1 MNTIRT
7 RSIFVVLAAVTV
19 LLLIAWGAA
28 GPVRAS
34 LGNTG
39 VPVRCTE
46 QPGASIP
53 PAESR
58 FLTCTAADG
67 TAFVDGQRV
76 PSGRYLLVTDIL
88 VTPDGGTD
96 TAALT
101 DVTLFDAYGESGRAY
116 SMRLRGT
123 TTASYDY
130 HFTSP
135 YMVLP
140 AGHRLEASTASFA
153 EKWVFVRVSGLLVTN
168 VNYLPLVNRR

>member
-1 MNTIRT
+1 MNTTHARRI
-7 RSIFVVLAAVTV
+7 IVVVAAVV
-19 LLLIAWGAA
+19 ALLAIAWGAA

-46 QPGASIP
+46 QPGASVP

-67 TAFVDGQRV
+67 TPFVDGQRV
-76 PSGRYLLVTDIL
+76 PNGRYLLVTDIM

-96 TAALT
+96 AAALT
-101 DVTLFDAYGESGRAY
+101 DVTLYDAYGESGRSY
-116 SMRLRGT
+116 SLRLRGT

-130 HFTSP
+130 HFTTP

-140 AGHRLEASTASFA
+140 AGHRLEASTAWFA

-168 VNYLPLVNRR
+168 VNYLPLVNRP

>member
-1 MNTIRT
+1 MNTTHSRRI
-7 RSIFVVLAAVTV
+7 IVVVAAVAV
-19 LLLIAWGAA
+19 LFAIAWGAA

-39 VPVRCTE
+39 VPVRCSE
-46 QPGASIP
+46 APGTPIQ

-67 TAFVDGQRV
+67 TPFADGQRV
-76 PSGRYLLVTDIL
+76 PNGRYLLVTDIM
-88 VTPDGGTD
+88 VIPDGGTD
-96 TAALT
+96 MEALT
-101 DVTLFDAYGESGRAY
+101 DVTLYDAYGNSGRAY
-116 SMRLRGT
+116 SLRLRGT

-130 HFTSP
+130 HFTTP

-140 AGHRLEASTASFA
+140 AGHRLEASIAWFA
-153 EKWVFVRVSGLLVTN
+153 QKWVFVRVSGLLVTN